1 MGDGCG
7 SGTGLDPDS
16 IFYCASLSL
25 YYFMFPALLHRADAG
40 DRAQRRCAPAAREV
54 STGIFYFFSGPET
67 GGDSG
72 ENFLVTDPGPFL
84 VPDPGLFLF

>member
-25 YYFMFPALLHRADAG
+25 YFMFPALLHRADAG
-40 DRAQRRCAPAAREV
+40 DGQWQRTTPATGAIFFLTRKRVRE
-54 STGIFYFFSGPET
+54 
-67 GGDSG
+67 GGGGRGGTVGGSEGWDDG
-72 ENFLVTDPGPFL
+72 
-84 VPDPGLFLF
+84 